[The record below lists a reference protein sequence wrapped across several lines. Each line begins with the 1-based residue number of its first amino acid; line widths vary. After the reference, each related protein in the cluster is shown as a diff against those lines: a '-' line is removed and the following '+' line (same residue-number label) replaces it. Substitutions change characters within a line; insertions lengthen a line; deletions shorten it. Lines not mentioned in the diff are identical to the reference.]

1 MHQLHEDTDYEEF
14 SHEMSNLSA
23 SWKLPCPALPSS
35 STKNFDYYCSKSNQ
49 DIIVTRRRIF
59 IPICDQFGASKAE
72 FSQPGGGSHWSM
84 LLWEVIA
91 RYYPK
96 GYHVQLISTFSH
108 FDSSSTYSHSSDSSS
123 TDSHSDSSSYY
134 LRGYNRDAAWRVAK
148 KIRRAL
154 QFPEDDDGFDVW
166 TEGDPDVMNVEECAV
181 PKQNNGYDCG
191 VFALGFA
198 EAISSASMQQLY
210 PDGKIDRATTKEAY
224 EAVVRAHFEAN
235 GGSEAYTL
243 RLRKQIGD
251 DIRKLASSR

>member
-1 MHQLHEDTDYEEF
+1 MHQLREDEDYKEF
-14 SHEMSNLSA
+14 HDELSNLNA
-23 SWKLPCPALPSS
+23 SWKLPTPSLPSS
-35 STKNFDYYCSKSNQ
+35 STQTFEYYCSKFDS

-72 FSQPGGGSHWSM
+72 FAQPGGGRHWSM

-96 GYHVQLISTFSH
+96 GYHVQLISSFSH
-108 FDSSSTYSHSSDSSS
+108 FDSSSQ
-123 TDSHSDSSSYY
+123 
-134 LRGYNRDAAWRVAK
+134 GYNSDAAWRVAK

-154 QFPEDDDGFDVW
+154 RFSEDDDGFAVW
-166 TEGDPDVMNVEECAV
+166 MEGDPDMVNFAECFV

-210 PDGKIDRATTKEAY
+210 PDGKIDRATTTEVH

-235 GGSEAYTL
+235 GGSEAYAL
-243 RLRKQIGD
+243 RLRKRIGD